1 MAEDQNIQD
10 QDAAANE
17 QAQQP
22 TFGMQRSYLKDLSLE
37 MPNAPQI
44 LLEQKQPTV
53 DISLNLGAERLAETV
68 FEVGVRATITT
79 KIDDKVLYLVEGTQA
94 GIFEIANIPEDQI
107 DPLLG
112 IVCPSMIFP
121 YLRAN
126 LADAINRTGLPAVH
140 MAEVNFQALYEQR
153 RQEAAAQDQNGQG
166 INGGDEADQAT
177 IN

>member
-1 MAEDQNIQD
+1 MAEDQNTQE
-10 QDAAANE
+10 QDATANE
-17 QAQQP
+17 QTQQP

-44 LLEQKQPTV
+44 LLEQQQPTV

-68 FEVGVRATITT
+68 FEVDVRATITT
-79 KIDDKVLYLVEGTQA
+79 KINDKVLYLVEGTQA

-112 IVCPSMIFP
+112 IVCPSMVFP

-153 RQEAAAQDQNGQG
+153 LQESAAQAQNGQAAES
-166 INGGDEADQAT
+166 DEQAT

>member
-1 MAEDQNIQD
+1 MAEDQNTLD
-10 QDAAANE
+10 QDATANE

-44 LLEQKQPTV
+44 LLEQQQPTV

-79 KIDDKVLYLVEGTQA
+79 KINDKVLYLVEGTQA

-153 RQEAAAQDQNGQG
+153 LQESAAQAQNGQAAES
-166 INGGDEADQAT
+166 DEQAT